1 MKSGDGYNML
11 KLVSLHPSKISS
23 QNISTN
29 NISVNE
35 CESFSESDSSP
46 TLKRSSLIL
55 KMCVNENVSVQRLML
70 LKSLKSNTSTNK
82 MENILSRLDKKGYNV
97 STPSQSGIYK
107 AADIIFGNHINSLKE
122 KIAQGMT

>member
-46 TLKRSSLIL
+46 T
-55 KMCVNENVSVQRLML
+55 VEEEQFNPENVCQR
-70 LKSLKSNTSTNK
+70 KCKCAAVDVAEISLKSNTST
-82 MENILSRLDKKGYNV
+82 Y
-97 STPSQSGIYK
+97 
-107 AADIIFGNHINSLKE
+107 
-122 KIAQGMT
+122 